1 MATLARSDG
10 RPAILVGS
18 PAPTPTVRTT
28 DGGAVR
34 VADLWHNAP
43 RALVLVFFRHFG

>member
-1 MATLARSDG
+1 MLGVARNSTSSPVVVGEMAPDA
-10 RPAILVGS
+10 
-18 PAPTPTVRTT
+18 TVWNG

-34 VADLWHNAP
+34 VADLWRGAP